1 MCAAPAAAQVPA
13 ALPAARAPQG
23 PDATPVAGPP
33 AVDPRLFAI
42 ASAPQAARV
51 ERDIRALAAFG
62 TRNTFSDTVST
73 TRGIG
78 AARRYLKAELQATS
92 RACGNCLDVV
102 EQRTYVPGG
111 AGERIP
117 RGVWIVNVYAVQ
129 RGTERPNHVA
139 LMAGD
144 IDSRG
149 TAAVDSL
156 KDAPGAN
163 DNATGAAGV
172 LEAARVLSRYRF
184 PNTIV
189 YALLSGEEQGLF
201 GGQHLARRGA
211 EEGWN
216 VLGVL
221 NNDMIGNTCGITG
234 QCSNQTFRVFSEP
247 TPATETDRQRAARRF
262 YGGEVDGPS
271 RQLARYVDRL
281 ADTYFDH
288 LDARMVYR
296 LDRFGRGGHHRPF
309 NDQGFAGVRIM
320 ETHEHY
326 DRQHQDL
333 RTENGRHFGD
343 TIEFVDFAYAARLT
357 GVNAVV
363 LASLAWAP
371 PAPVRVRIGGAVSP
385 STTLDWDAVP
395 GATAYAVYWRDTT
408 APQWTHRRIVAGGT
422 RVTLDNVV
430 IDDYLFGVAAIG
442 PDGHESLVVFPTE
455 VGR

>member
-1 MCAAPAAAQVPA
+1 MRSALLWLLALALPPAAAAQES
-13 ALPAARAPQG
+13 ARL
-23 PDATPVAGPP
+23 VSGPP
-33 AVDPRLFAI
+33 AVDARLYAI
-42 ASAPQAARV
+42 GAAPQAQRI
-51 ERDIRALAAFG
+51 ERDVRALAGFG
-62 TRNTFSDTVST
+62 TRNTFSDTVSS

-78 AARRYLKAELQATS
+78 AARRYLKAQLAEIS
-92 RACGNCLDVV
+92 RACGGCLEVV

-111 AGERIP
+111 TGERIP

-129 RGTERPNHVA
+129 RGTERPNAYAV
-139 LMAGD
+139 MAGD

-149 TAAVDSL
+149 TVATDSL

-163 DNATGAAGV
+163 DNASGAAGV
-172 LEAARVLSRYRF
+172 LEAARVLTQHRF
-184 PNTIV
+184 SNSIV

-201 GGQHLARRGA
+201 GGQHLARRA
-211 EEGWN
+211 ADEGWN

-221 NNDMIGNTCGITG
+221 NNDMIGNTCGISG

-247 TPATETDRQRAARRF
+247 TPVTETDRQRAARRF
-262 YGGEVDGPS
+262 YGGEMDGPS

-281 ADTYFDH
+281 AGTYFDH
-288 LDARMVYR
+288 LDARMIYR

-309 NDQGFAGVRIM
+309 NDQGFPAVRIM

-333 RTENGRHFGD
+333 RTENGRRYGD
-343 TIEFVDFAYAARLT
+343 TVEFVDFPYDARLT

-363 LASLAWAP
+363 LASLAAAP
-371 PAPVRVRIGGAVSP
+371 PPPVRVRIGGAVSA

-395 GATAYAVYWRDTT
+395 GAVAYAVYWRDTT
-408 APQWTHRRIVAGGT
+408 APQWTHRRVVADGT
-422 RVTLDNVV
+422 RFTLENVV
-430 IDDYLFGVAAIG
+430 IDDFFFGVAAVAA
-442 PDGHESLVVFPTE
+442 DGSESLVVFPTD